1 MAKLTKEQLQIIQDF
16 KAKSALLKQIQKLE
30 KDRTVLES
38 KIEKID
44 IKLAELVEQIKQPN
58 QKQMYELAIT
68 SIFLISAR
76 LNHSFKGGCSA
87 HYNPPL
93 SQVQGEFP
101 CVFSKTVL

>member
-44 IKLAELVEQIKQPN
+44 AKLAELVEQIKQPN
-58 QKQMYELAIT
+58 QK
-68 SIFLISAR
+68 
-76 LNHSFKGGCSA
+76 
-87 HYNPPL
+87 
-93 SQVQGEFP
+93 
-101 CVFSKTVL
+101 

>member
-58 QKQMYELAIT
+58 QK
-68 SIFLISAR
+68 
-76 LNHSFKGGCSA
+76 
-87 HYNPPL
+87 
-93 SQVQGEFP
+93 
-101 CVFSKTVL
+101 